1 MWTAHGEGKFYSKAE
16 SLLTEA
22 AHQNLCP
29 IRYPSSTPRVPLEYP
44 SSTPRVPLEYHHRR
58 TSSQAQANT
67 HARAMGPGTRERA
80 SRYVDEDGRATEAY
94 PHNPNGS
101 PLVLHPSPFPSL
113 PLPVPF
119 PVPSLPLLFL
129 RHSVRSARP
138 RCAFGEGR
146 GALMR
151 AGHRRA
157 LLSRWQAPRAY
168 ATSRALHPPLAV
180 GPPLARAALGSDP
193 SIAVG
198 KNVPERPC
206 VLFRQPLVDGGT
218 KLRLCTTIILYFTLR
233 AQRTC
238 GCYPRCPVYY
248 A

>member
-44 SSTPRVPLEYHHRR
+44 SSTAAAAHRVRHRQTR
-58 TSSQAQANT
+58 T
-67 HARAMGPGTRERA
+67 HAPWALAHASARERA

-101 PLVLHPSPFPSL
+101 PLVLHPSPF
-113 PLPVPF
+113 
-119 PVPSLPLLFL
+119 PSLPLLFL

>member
-29 IRYPSSTPRVPLEYP
+29 IRYPSSTPRVPSITEYP
-44 SSTPRVPLEYHHRR
+44 WSTLRVPPPPHVESG
-58 TSSQAQANT
+58 TGK
-67 HARAMGPGTRERA
+67 HARSPWALAHAQVRARAREQVRGRGWARDRGIPAGTTRTARR
-80 SRYVDEDGRATEAY
+80 SYSTHR
-94 PHNPNGS
+94 
-101 PLVLHPSPFPSL
+101 PSLPFPSL
-113 PLPVPF
+113 PF
-119 PVPSLPLLFL
+119 PSLPFL
-129 RHSVRSARP
+129 RHLVRSAQL
-138 RCAFGEGR
+138 RCAFGESR